1 MFRQC
6 TRNMK
11 QKKNSL
17 SLYWKCQLIG
27 WSLASLYWM
36 LMGIIGTNFSLPLA
50 ILHFICDLIIYILP
64 SHLFRTISLKNHW
77 EKLAPKKLIVIV
89 LPMVILLGLIFM
101 LLTIGKNHLVSFYF
115 YPGPQPTLNA
125 SFSASW
131 LVTWVTGIRLMAI
144 WILAYYLYHYA
155 QAELKASKE
164 SARLSLVAKN
174 AQLENLTAQ
183 LNPHFF
189 FNSLNNIK
197 ALVTENPNL
206 AKRAIDLLSE
216 LLRTSL
222 YHRNTG
228 LITLQDEIDL
238 VKDYLEL
245 EKMRFED
252 RLQVNM
258 EVDENALTVLILPL
272 CIQTLV
278 ENAIKYGVAKYENGG
293 KINVKIAYTKP
304 FISILISNQGKLIN
318 NENRGLGLKNLIERL
333 QLQYNGDAVFSITES
348 ENTVLAKLILPP
360 T

>member
-1 MFRQC
+1 
-6 TRNMK
+6 
-11 QKKNSL
+11 
-17 SLYWKCQLIG
+17 
-27 WSLASLYWM
+27 
-36 LMGIIGTNFSLPLA
+36 MGIIGTNFNPLLA

-77 EKLAPKKLIVIV
+77 EKLAPKKLIGIV
-89 LPMVILLGLIFM
+89 LPMVILLGFIFM
-101 LLTIGKNHLVSFYF
+101 LLTIGKNHIISFYF
-115 YPGPQPTLNA
+115 YPGPQPTLSE
-125 SFSASW
+125 SFNSSW

-197 ALVTENPNL
+197 ALVTENPSL

-228 LITLQDEIDL
+228 LITLKEEIDL

-252 RLQVNM
+252 RLQINM

-272 CIQTLV
+272 CIQTLI
-278 ENAIKYGVAKYENGG
+278 ENAIKHGVSKYEKGG

-304 FISILISNQGKLIN
+304 FISVLINNQGKLIK
-318 NENRGLGLKNLIERL
+318 NESNGLGLKNLIERL

-348 ENTVLAKLILPP
+348 ENTVSAKLILPI

>member
-1 MFRQC
+1 
-6 TRNMK
+6 MK

-27 WSLASLYWM
+27 WSLASLYWL
-36 LMGIIGTNFSLPLA
+36 LMGIIGANFSLPLA

-89 LPMVILLGLIFM
+89 LPMVILLGFIFM
-101 LLTIGKNHLVSFYF
+101 LLTIGKNYFVSFYF
-115 YPGPQPTLNA
+115 YPGFQPTFSA

-131 LVTWVTGIRLMAI
+131 LVTWVTGIRLMSI

-164 SARLSLVAKN
+164 SARLSLIAKN

-222 YHRNTG
+222 YHRNTR
-228 LITLQDEIDL
+228 LITLQEEVDL
-238 VKDYLEL
+238 VSDYLEL

-252 RLQVNM
+252 RLQINM
-258 EVDENALTVLILPL
+258 VIDENALPALILPL

-278 ENAIKYGVAKYENGG
+278 ENAIKHGVAKYEKGG
-293 KINVKIAYTKP
+293 IIDLRIAYNKP
-304 FISILISNQGKLIN
+304 FISVSVLNPGHLLKK
-318 NENRGLGLKNLIERL
+318 ETEGLGLKNLIERL
-333 QLQYNGDAVFSITES
+333 QLQYNGDAIFSITES
-348 ENTVLAKLILPP
+348 ENIVSAKLILP
-360 T
+360 TA